1 MMATAGRLPR
11 DEEAYAF
18 EIKWDGVR
26 AITEIDASGDLRM
39 HSRRLND
46 ITPRYPEVHGIAAAM
61 AGRGA
66 VLDGEVVAFDDRG
79 RPSFGVLQHRM
90 HLAGASE
97 VRRRMVEIPV
107 VYFVFDVLWLAGTDL
122 TGMPYVERRE
132 VLDDLGLAAPSW
144 KVAPCHPGAGTALAE
159 AALAQGLEGIV
170 AKRLD
175 SVYEPGRRSRT
186 WIKIKNVRHQ
196 DVVIGG
202 WLPGEGGRSGRI
214 GALLAGYYEDSPGG
228 GLRLR
233 YAGRVGTGFTE
244 RALGDW
250 ASWLA
255 PLARDTSPFFDRIPE
270 KQAHFVEPELVGVVE
285 FTEWTSGG
293 TMRHPSFKGR
303 RDDMDPQ
310 SVRRTTE

>member
-1 MMATAGRLPR
+1 MMASPGKLPR

-26 AITEIDASGDLRM
+26 AITEIDPAGDLRM

-46 ITPRYPEVHGIAAAM
+46 ITPRYPEVHGIAAAF
-61 AGRGA
+61 AGRGV
-66 VLDGEVVAFDDRG
+66 VLDGEVVAFDDKG

-90 HLAGASE
+90 HVAGEGE
-97 VRRRMVEIPV
+97 VRRRMAQIPV
-107 VYFVFDVLWLAGTDL
+107 VYFVFDVLWLGGQDL
-122 TGMPYVERRE
+122 TGAPYLKRRE
-132 VLDDLGLAAPSW
+132 ILDDLGLQAPAW
-144 KVAPCHPGAGTALAE
+144 KVAPCHPGAGTILAE

-170 AKRLD
+170 AKRMD
-175 SVYEPGRRSRT
+175 SVYEPGRRSRA

-214 GALLAGYYEDSPGG
+214 GALLAGYYEEDPAA

-244 RALGDW
+244 QSLADW
-250 ASWLA
+250 AAWLE
-255 PLARDTSPFFDRIPE
+255 PLARPTSPFFDRIPE
-270 KQAHFVEPELVGVVE
+270 KQARFVEPELVGVVE

-303 RDDMDPQ
+303 RDDIEPANI
-310 SVRRTTE
+310 RRTAE